1 MSKVNHKQL
10 LDAQLVNS
18 VVGATTDILATMAS
32 TTVVCK
38 EIKAETDYRPTGDI
52 SAVIGISG
60 EGGEG
65 MFALSFPLPL
75 ANLIISRLLG
85 LPPDKISSDDRCDG
99 VGELVNMISGNTK
112 AFLSQ
117 QSGKVYTLSLP
128 TVIQGRNH
136 EISSRPKNSPYLV
149 LLFEVEGQTFTL
161 QVSFKTY

>member
-1 MSKVNHKQL
+1 MPQMNQKP

-18 VVGATTDILATMAS
+18 VVSATTEILSTMAS
-32 TTVVCK
+32 TSAICK
-38 EIKAETDYRPTGDI
+38 GVKAETDYSPTGDI

-60 EGGEG
+60 ENGEG

-117 QSGKVYTLSLP
+117 QSGNVYTLSLP
-128 TVIQGRNH
+128 TVIQGRDH
-136 EISSRPKNSPYLV
+136 EISSRPKNNPYLV
-149 LLFEVEGQTFTL
+149 ILFEVEEQTFTL
-161 QVSFKTY
+161 QVSFKAY